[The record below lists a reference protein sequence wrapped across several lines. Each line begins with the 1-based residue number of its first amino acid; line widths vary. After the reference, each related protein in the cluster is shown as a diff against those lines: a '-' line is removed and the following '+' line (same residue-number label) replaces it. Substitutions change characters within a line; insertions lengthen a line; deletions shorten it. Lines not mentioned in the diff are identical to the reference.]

1 MNRKLA
7 RKLLYDKLDLAVNGD
22 TSKMGMRD
30 MRVKRTKDRQKR
42 RRNSKELSI
51 AVSEKEEEEDLSR
64 YDEIKLD
71 KIGKDIK

>member
-1 MNRKLA
+1 MHLPTGIVVRVHDSREQLVNRKLA

-42 RRNSKELSI
+42 RRNSKE
-51 AVSEKEEEEDLSR
+51 
-64 YDEIKLD
+64 
-71 KIGKDIK
+71 